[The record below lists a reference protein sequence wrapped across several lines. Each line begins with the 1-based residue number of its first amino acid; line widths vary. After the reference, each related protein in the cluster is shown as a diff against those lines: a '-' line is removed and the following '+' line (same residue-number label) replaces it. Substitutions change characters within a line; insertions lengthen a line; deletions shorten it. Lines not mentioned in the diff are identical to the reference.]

1 MGIET
6 VNVVFAGCASGN
18 SGRMDSASLEQ
29 SRFLRW
35 SVDLP
40 YAFLFYLSLN
50 EPLVS
55 LVDGYNL
62 PIAITT
68 NVNCEV
74 AGCAVDLG
82 PNCAYCTQE
91 IHLDT
96 ADPYI
101 MWYVTFRPF

>member
-1 MGIET
+1 
-6 VNVVFAGCASGN
+6 
-18 SGRMDSASLEQ
+18 MDTASLEQ

-35 SVDLP
+35 SVELS
-40 YAFLFYLSLN
+40 YAFLLCLGLG
-50 EPLVS
+50 EPSVS

-91 IHLDT
+91 IHLGT
-96 ADPYI
+96 ADPDV